1 MIISIKSI
9 CSIPGEIEVHDEKL
23 CKYKEELR
31 KLEQSLASL
40 ELRLKDETIKLEATT
55 IVPAVVSHVPWS
67 RLLFVSFVFNN
78 IILYFSISSFQS
90 DKGFIVTVVDSEFVF
105 QKNYLETK
113 LGTF

>member
-67 RLLFVSFVFNN
+67 RLLFVFNN
-78 IILYFSISSFQS
+78 IILYFTISSFQS